1 MRWFRSHSSW
11 GVSLALSAL
20 ALQLVLSFGHIH
32 HKDITGEAHPSTN
45 IEPASGEVDDHDSQK
60 HEDHYCAIYAINT
73 LLGCL
78 RIPAPPVLALPLHV
92 SGVRVATVYDTHIAE
107 RRRVPSQARAPPVG

>member
-1 MRWFRSHSSW
+1 
-11 GVSLALSAL
+11 VSLALSAL

-32 HKDITGEAHPSTN
+32 RKDITGEAHPSTN
-45 IEPASGEVDDHDSQK
+45 IEPASEEIGDQDSPE

-73 LLGCL
+73 LLGCSQT
-78 RIPAPPVLALPLHV
+78 PAPPVLALPLHV
-92 SGVRVATVYDTHIAE
+92 SRVRAATAYDTHIAD